1 VPIGGFI
8 IDRLCRRTIVL
19 ATDAGRALLLFALAA
34 ALHRPPPTLVLALL
48 LAAYG
53 ALTALFR
60 QRSPPT
66 SHRSSSSIGWPPPT
80 RCTTSPCKP
89 AWWPA
94 RLGWSPQRPIRQ
106 AKERDQA
113 AVQRWVDE
121 DWPRIK
127 ANARRRRACLVFLDE
142 SGVSLLPNVR
152 RTWAPRGRPPLLRH
166 DFNWKRASMAAAL
179 CYGIGGGG
187 ATVAFQVQAGSYDTA
202 SLIGVLKQL
211 RLPWRA
217 EGHAGVGRTGRPP

>member
-1 VPIGGFI
+1 VWW
-8 IDRLCRRTIVL
+8 
-19 ATDAGRALLLFALAA
+19 LL
-34 ALHRPPPTLVLALL
+34 R
-48 LAAYG
+48 Y
-53 ALTALFR
+53 
-60 QRSPPT
+60 
-66 SHRSSSSIGWPPPT
+66 
-80 RCTTSPCKP
+80 
-89 AWWPA
+89 

-166 DFNWKRASMAAAL
+166 HFNWKRASMAAAL
-179 CYGIGGGG
+179 
-187 ATVAFQVQAGSYDTA
+187 TLV
-202 SLIGVLKQL
+202 
-211 RLPWRA
+211 
-217 EGHAGVGRTGRPP
+217 